1 MQKEG
6 WTKFLSGCPDSNHPD
21 FTDYLD
27 TISCCWRAPLKIR
40 IDVVV
45 LFMAGRY
52 FHGIPHQKGN
62 IMNNRRG
69 LTAVTATLITFS
81 LSATPVLANPGNGNG
96 GGHGNNAA
104 NQGNNGNGHKGNAG
118 QKRNTV
124 KMAVNRITSSR
135 TLAMLSPGN
144 WQ

>member
-1 MQKEG
+1 MELFFYGGALFSWYPTSEG
-6 WTKFLSGCPDSNHPD
+6 QYHEQSSWFNSRPGD
-21 FTDYLD
+21 FDY
-27 TISCCWRAPLKIR
+27 
-40 IDVVV
+40 V
-45 LFMAGRY
+45 F
-52 FHGIPHQKGN
+52 
-62 IMNNRRG
+62 
-69 LTAVTATLITFS
+69 

-118 QKRNTV
+118 QKTEHR

-135 TLAMLSPGN
+135 TLATLSPCN

>member
-1 MQKEG
+1 
-6 WTKFLSGCPDSNHPD
+6 
-21 FTDYLD
+21 
-27 TISCCWRAPLKIR
+27 
-40 IDVVV
+40 
-45 LFMAGRY
+45 MAGRY

-69 LTAVTATLITFS
+69 LTAVGDVDYVF

-135 TLAMLSPGN
+135 TLAMLSPATGSEFRADGLSVFTSGDCEKSDERKTAAAGN
-144 WQ
+144 R

>member
-69 LTAVTATLITFS
+69 LTAVGDVDYVFPERYAC
-81 LSATPVLANPGNGNG
+81 
-96 GGHGNNAA
+96 
-104 NQGNNGNGHKGNAG
+104 AG
-118 QKRNTV
+118 ESGK
-124 KMAVNRITSSR
+124 
-135 TLAMLSPGN
+135 
-144 WQ
+144 W